1 MLALVMSMVVLVVMV
16 VTIVAMARILMGM
29 VVCPLV
35 TIGVVTKEGSVSG
48 AQVAHRGEA

>member
-16 VTIVAMARILMGM
+16 VALVAMAGIFMGM
-29 VVCPLV
+29 VVCLLV
-35 TIGVVTKEGSVSG
+35 AIWVVTKEGSVWS